1 MEAQNVLRKELAAVG
16 PVAARRRDKV
26 TVPVDDLVGYAH
38 LISYTTSARE
48 GWEPNTPLSN
58 SLPPAPHVSSIAQSR
73 LFTEQHRA
81 NKRPLEAQEGPQA
94 DDSRYIRMW
103 KHPQQQADVDDA
115 ASRPTEEAKGASL
128 GAQEDPS
135 PSRRAIPFSI
145 PVPQPKDSP
154 SKQLL
159 ESSLGADGMVT
170 LQRPKVVLPSR
181 PPGWR
186 PGDAISVSGSDIARP
201 TVAAGGGSG

>member
-1 MEAQNVLRKELAAVG
+1 VLRKELAAVG
-16 PVAARRRDKV
+16 PVAARRRHKV

-73 LFTEQHRA
+73 LFTRQHRA

-103 KHPQQQADVDDA
+103 KHPQHQADGDEA
-115 ASRPTEEAKGASL
+115 ALMPPEEAMKPLL
-128 GAQEDPS
+128 GAQEEPS

-145 PVPQPKDSP
+145 PVPLQKDSP
-154 SKQLL
+154 GRHMA
-159 ESSLGADGMVT
+159 ESSLGADGIVT